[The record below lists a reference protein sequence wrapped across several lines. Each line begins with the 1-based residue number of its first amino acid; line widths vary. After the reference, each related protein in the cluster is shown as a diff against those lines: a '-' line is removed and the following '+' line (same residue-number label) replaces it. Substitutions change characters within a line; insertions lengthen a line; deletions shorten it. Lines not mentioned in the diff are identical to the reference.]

1 MLRSLI
7 QETRQS
13 AAKQE
18 RPNYM
23 PRSLNHESEQEPSKW
38 VYTPSSMSYE
48 GKNRAKREA
57 PSRTGQKHATRDRN
71 KDYQRIK
78 LTLWFTVLLII
89 AMILKG
95 PLKSSLEDIIWSSLL
110 YSKHFEHI
118 FDFLT
123 TFLRSGG
130 QI

>member
-1 MLRSLI
+1 
-7 QETRQS
+7 
-13 AAKQE
+13 
-18 RPNYM
+18 M

-71 KDYQRIK
+71 KDHQRIK